1 MSHALST
8 EQKAILE
15 RSLQQ
20 RLADL
25 HERTRLH
32 HGGVSRAEHA
42 HEVLQQDGDDAPQ
55 RASDREVDLA
65 ISDMEAVELSKL
77 NAALARLSRA
87 DYGVCVSCG
96 DSIAYERLLVEPTT
110 QRCVACKSQSE

>member
-1 MSHALST
+1 MSDALNH

-15 RSLQQ
+15 RNLRQ
-20 RLADL
+20 RLAEQQDRMKQ
-25 HERTRLH
+25 HY
-32 HGGVSRAEHA
+32 GGLSRAEHA
-42 HEVLQQDGDDAPQ
+42 HEVLEQDGDDATQ

-65 ISDMEAVELSKL
+65 ISDMETVDLSKL
-77 NAALARLSRA
+77 NAALARIGRA

-96 DSIAYERLLVEPTT
+96 ANIAFERLLIEPTT